1 MIHDSSVGNADHEAS
16 DCTEVAVR
24 HPKINDLSDSRAT
37 LRRRGPTAF
46 VEPMIPS
53 ELLPA
58 ALRKLEPP
66 QATPGRCQA
75 AQNGIDLAQED
86 LISPLEATRHYPSG
100 PMGRKAHV
108 SRVYRDMTRGFRGI
122 VLESIRTP
130 KLATSRQAIARF
142 FRHLTE
148 AGRRDN
154 PAPSAAPRRS
164 PDPRVERELD
174 RLKI

>member
-100 PMGRKAHV
+100 PMGPPKECPLVLDATIPQAHQ
-108 SRVYRDMTRGFRGI
+108 SSWLG
-122 VLESIRTP
+122 RT
-130 KLATSRQAIARF
+130 
-142 FRHLTE
+142 
-148 AGRRDN
+148 
-154 PAPSAAPRRS
+154 SAAF
-164 PDPRVERELD
+164 
-174 RLKI
+174 